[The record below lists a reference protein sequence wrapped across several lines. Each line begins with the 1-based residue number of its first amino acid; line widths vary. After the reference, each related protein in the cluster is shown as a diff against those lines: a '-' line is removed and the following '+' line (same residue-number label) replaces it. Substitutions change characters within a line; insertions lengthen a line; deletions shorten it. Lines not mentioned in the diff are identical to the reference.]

1 MQNQHKKN
9 ADKPINSTNTNAHT
23 TQKNTL
29 KYAQFNQL
37 NKPHK
42 YTLLN
47 QLTQIHKHT
56 LVYKR

>member
-42 YTLLN
+42 CRTHTYTN
-47 QLTQIHKHT
+47 T
-56 LVYKR
+56 RF